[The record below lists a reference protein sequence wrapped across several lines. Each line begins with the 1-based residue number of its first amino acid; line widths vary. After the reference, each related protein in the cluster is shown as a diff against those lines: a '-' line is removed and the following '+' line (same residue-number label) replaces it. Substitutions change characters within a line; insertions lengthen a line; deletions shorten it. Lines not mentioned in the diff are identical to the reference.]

1 MDVAA
6 HLEEPGAE
14 RSFRLVGMA
23 VLQDAVKHLLHQ
35 VLGRRTAGGQVQEKM
50 KQGPVMAVEELFQL
64 PDVARPDVQHDL
76 FVFHFNSVYV

>member
-1 MDVAA
+1 
-6 HLEEPGAE
+6 
-14 RSFRLVGMA
+14 
-23 VLQDAVKHLLHQ
+23 
-35 VLGRRTAGGQVQEKM
+35 VQEKM